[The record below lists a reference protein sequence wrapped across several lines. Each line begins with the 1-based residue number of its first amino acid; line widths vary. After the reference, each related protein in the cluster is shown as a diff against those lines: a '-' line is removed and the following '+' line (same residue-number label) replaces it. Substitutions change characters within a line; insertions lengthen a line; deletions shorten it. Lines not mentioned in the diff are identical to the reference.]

1 MITNCFRGANMEA
14 SICDCGGKNQLL
26 EFARRIVFPFGKQA
40 LKMIYIIVIR
50 MTLILLT
57 VK

>member
-1 MITNCFRGANMEA
+1 MEA
-14 SICDCGGKNQLL
+14 SICDCGGKNQPSGV
-26 EFARRIVFPFGKQA
+26 ARRIAFPFGKQA

>member
-1 MITNCFRGANMEA
+1 MEA

-40 LKMIYIIVIR
+40 LNVIYIIVIR

>member
-1 MITNCFRGANMEA
+1 MGA
-14 SICDCGGKNQLL
+14 SISDCGGKNQLL
-26 EFARRIVFPFGKQA
+26 EVVARRIVFPFGKQA